1 VSITNIILKQH
12 TNNNYLEMQELYTVM
27 ITKVVRQRWVIRIT
41 IELNGAVRMYKYYN
55 YIQCQTGFQILT

>member
-1 VSITNIILKQH
+1 
-12 TNNNYLEMQELYTVM
+12 MQELYTVM